1 MAEEA
6 GIEMETTI
14 GTTTGTVTAPRTDIT
29 ATITDTARGR

>member
-14 GTTTGTVTAPRTDIT
+14 GTTTGTGTAPRTDIT